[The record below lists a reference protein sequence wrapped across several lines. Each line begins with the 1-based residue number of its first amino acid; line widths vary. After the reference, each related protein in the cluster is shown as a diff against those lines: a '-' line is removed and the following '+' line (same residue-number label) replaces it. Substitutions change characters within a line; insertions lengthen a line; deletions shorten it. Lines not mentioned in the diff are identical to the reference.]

1 MKNIWKNVLGVA
13 LIAAISS
20 GAAIGTSTYLMNKN
34 QRPAELASGVENT
47 FKQPYRLTNYG
58 TVAAENIDF
67 TTAAE
72 SAIHGVVHIKAT
84 ANAQASNGDG
94 GQQYMDPFEYF
105 FGFGGRGGFQRP
117 QQQPRVGAGSGV
129 IISTDG
135 YIITN
140 NHVIDGA
147 DELEVTLNDNRKF
160 PAKIIGALRILKVIM
175 SYEYLWV
182 NVRVKGGAHGCMSG
196 FGRNGNSYFASYRD
210 PNLRQTNEIYEG
222 VPEYVEHFNIEER
235 DMTKYVIG
243 TISEMDTPLTAR
255 AQGARSDAAYFG
267 HVTESDLQKE
277 RDQVL
282 YATQED
288 IRALAPLMR
297 AILAEDC
304 ICVLGNE
311 DALEKEKEMFRNLGP
326 L

>member
-34 QRPAELASGVENT
+34 QRPVELASGVENT

-160 PAKIIGALRILKVIM
+160 PAKMEKKKGLCRLACWNGMAQIRKGQISRICPFLLLWNREEVCPLQLLSTRPRPARRRGRPPGAARRCPCASCAFCLPSAFR
-175 SYEYLWV
+175 
-182 NVRVKGGAHGCMSG
+182 GAC
-196 FGRNGNSYFASYRD
+196 
-210 PNLRQTNEIYEG
+210 
-222 VPEYVEHFNIEER
+222 
-235 DMTKYVIG
+235 
-243 TISEMDTPLTAR
+243 
-255 AQGARSDAAYFG
+255 AYG
-267 HVTESDLQKE
+267 
-277 RDQVL
+277 
-282 YATQED
+282 
-288 IRALAPLMR
+288 
-297 AILAEDC
+297 
-304 ICVLGNE
+304 
-311 DALEKEKEMFRNLGP
+311 
-326 L
+326 

>member
-160 PAKIIGALRILKVIM
+160 PAKIIGADPTTDIALIRSQCGQEITDASWKMVFAQD
-175 SYEYLWV
+175 EAEFDRLWEEMKGKLEGLGWDTLV
-182 NVRVKGGAHGCMSG
+182 EFDMEKYQKMIDARV
-196 FGRNGNSYFASYRD
+196 
-210 PNLRQTNEIYEG
+210 
-222 VPEYVEHFNIEER
+222 
-235 DMTKYVIG
+235 
-243 TISEMDTPLTAR
+243 
-255 AQGARSDAAYFG
+255 AAM
-267 HVTESDLQKE
+267 E
-277 RDQVL
+277 
-282 YATQED
+282 
-288 IRALAPLMR
+288 
-297 AILAEDC
+297 
-304 ICVLGNE
+304 
-311 DALEKEKEMFRNLGP
+311 
-326 L
+326 

>member
-1 MKNIWKNVLGVA
+1 MLGVA

-94 GQQYMDPFEYF
+94 GQQYMDRSSISSASVAWRVP
-105 FGFGGRGGFQRP
+105 RP

-160 PAKIIGALRILKVIM
+160 PAKIIGLI
-175 SYEYLWV
+175 
-182 NVRVKGGAHGCMSG
+182 
-196 FGRNGNSYFASYRD
+196 
-210 PNLRQTNEIYEG
+210 RQQ
-222 VPEYVEHFNIEER
+222 
-235 DMTKYVIG
+235 
-243 TISEMDTPLTAR
+243 ISP
-255 AQGARSDAAYFG
+255 
-267 HVTESDLQKE
+267 
-277 RDQVL
+277 
-282 YATQED
+282 
-288 IRALAPLMR
+288 
-297 AILAEDC
+297 
-304 ICVLGNE
+304 
-311 DALEKEKEMFRNLGP
+311 
-326 L
+326 

>member
-1 MKNIWKNVLGVA
+1 MLGVA

-160 PAKIIGALRILKVIM
+160 PAKIIGADPTCLLYT
-175 SYEYLWV
+175 SP
-182 NVRVKGGAHGCMSG
+182 SP
-196 FGRNGNSYFASYRD
+196 RD
-210 PNLRQTNEIYEG
+210 
-222 VPEYVEHFNIEER
+222 
-235 DMTKYVIG
+235 
-243 TISEMDTPLTAR
+243 
-255 AQGARSDAAYFG
+255 
-267 HVTESDLQKE
+267 
-277 RDQVL
+277 
-282 YATQED
+282 
-288 IRALAPLMR
+288 
-297 AILAEDC
+297 
-304 ICVLGNE
+304 
-311 DALEKEKEMFRNLGP
+311 
-326 L
+326 